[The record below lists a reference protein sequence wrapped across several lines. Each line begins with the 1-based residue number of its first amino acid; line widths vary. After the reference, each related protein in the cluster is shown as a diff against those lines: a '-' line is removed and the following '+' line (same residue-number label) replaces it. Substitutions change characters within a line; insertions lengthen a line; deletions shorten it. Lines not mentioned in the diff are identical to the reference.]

1 MPGERGIRGS
11 SPNRYTTAAGIGGA
25 PSALDLARRVG
36 GVVAEGEHLV
46 LRVELDDQVLA
57 VEVPAE
63 RGAVAQVGP
72 GELAVVHGVLVEIDS
87 DRDAARQQQ
96 GQAKDDGG
104 GVHAANER
112 HGSALRWW
120 R

>member
-72 GELAVVHGVLVEIDS
+72 GELAVVHAGADGIAEQLADFVLRRLAGLDQVHGVLVEIDS
-87 DRDAARQQQ
+87 DRDAAR
-96 GQAKDDGG
+96 
-104 GVHAANER
+104 
-112 HGSALRWW
+112 
-120 R
+120 